1 MSALTLPLSSVMSP
15 VCLFLWVFYLFKV
28 SLAKGLSLWFTSKEL
43 HCIDL
48 GRGYFLASVLFAP
61 SLIFIISSI
70 TEALA
75 FASPIVLVLWHGGR
89 CFNAFG
95 FFRACPDCQQ
105 LPSWWFIHHTFS
117 WVVCVDRFILVSFSV
132 SSLIQKYAVQ
142 FPCLCVVFRAVFFL
156 PNFQLSCIVVGKD
169 TWSDCSFWKIC
180 WDLVC
185 GLSYDLS
192 WGLFH
197 VLIENV
203 HPPTVEQRVLWCC
216 LARCFIGDASIPES
230 GVWKLNCYCLLISGL
245 HIWVIEDLSHFLSK
259 GN

>member
-1 MSALTLPLSSVMSP
+1 MSALTVPLSSVMSP

-142 FPCLCVVFRAVFFL
+142 FPCLWVVFRAVFFSSRFPTFL
-156 PNFQLSCIVVGKD
+156 HCGWKRYLVWLQFLKNLLRLSLWPVI
-169 TWSDCSFWKIC
+169 WSVLGTFPCADWERTPSNCWAVCSLMLSGEMFHWWCFHSWK
-180 WDLVC
+180 
-185 GLSYDLS
+185 
-192 WGLFH
+192 WGLK
-197 VLIENV
+197 VKL
-203 HPPTVEQRVLWCC
+203 L
-216 LARCFIGDASIPES
+216 LSI
-230 GVWKLNCYCLLISGL
+230 N
-245 HIWVIEDLSHFLSK
+245 IWIAHLGYWRFK
-259 GN
+259 PFPK